1 MFSVSLCVRMQRRER
16 GKGRGERVS
25 TAIQWQRERGYS
37 RKVAV
42 PVGLHV
48 ELQLPTELEV
58 GSGVDA
64 HVNVRVVE
72 GAVGMHPYHLLPQSG
87 VPIQEVWLAAV
98 HRDGG
103 VLDHSQV
110 DEPVVVPAAPA
121 GVGRVAER
129 REEGRGVQHVAPR
142 LQPQVLH
149 LLLLVEV
156 KRAHDIIHKCLQGLS
171 LVDVGL
177 EEESFC
183 PVDVVGRVPGPDG
196 QPGQSIPLHK
206 LPNPLDVLDAR
217 IDDGGPAVVDRGVVL
232 QVDTAAWVGQSRQLQ
247 DFICVELPH

>member
-1 MFSVSLCVRMQRRER
+1 MCVRMQRRER
-16 GKGRGERVS
+16 GREGEKGREGEEGGECPQPFSGRERERV
-25 TAIQWQRERGYS
+25 YS

-72 GAVGMHPYHLLPQSG
+72 GAVRMHPYHLLPQSG
-87 VPIQEVWLAAV
+87 VPIQEVGLAAV
-98 HRDGG
+98 HRDCG

-121 GVGRVAER
+121 GVGRVAEW
-129 REEGRGVQHVAPR
+129 REEGGGVQHVAPR
-142 LQPQVLH
+142 LQPQVFH

-183 PVDVVGRVPGPDG
+183 PIDVIGCIPGPDG

-206 LPNPLDVLDAR
+206 LPNLLNVFDAR
-217 IDDGGPAVVDRGVVL
+217 IDDGVPAVVDRGVVL
-232 QVDTAAWVGQSRQLQ
+232 
-247 DFICVELPH
+247 